1 MLLDGKNMK
10 KLLTI
15 LLATLALFGC
25 VVVVQ
30 DTTYVQP
37 QPHVQICRWVDIP
50 VYGHA
55 DIYRDRDTT
64 VRIKQTAFVD
74 RQWRCN

>member
-1 MLLDGKNMK
+1 MVKVFIMSIFAL
-10 KLLTI
+10 I
-15 LLATLALFGC
+15 LSGC
-25 VVVVQ
+25 VLVVQ
-30 DTTYVQP
+30 DAAYVQHP
-37 QPHVQICRWVDIP
+37 QVQVCRWVDVP
-50 VYGHA
+50 VYGHV